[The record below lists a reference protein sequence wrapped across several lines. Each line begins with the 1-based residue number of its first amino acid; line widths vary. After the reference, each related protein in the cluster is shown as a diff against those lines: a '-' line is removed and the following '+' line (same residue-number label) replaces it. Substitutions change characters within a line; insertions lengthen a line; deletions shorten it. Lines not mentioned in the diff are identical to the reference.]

1 MCVEDPFSQIRS
13 HLQIDIFSQ
22 QLLLIPFH
30 LGVHWA
36 TVVVDFAAK
45 EIVYY
50 DSKPNKITS
59 VTPPCLY
66 SIRYV
71 IKTCLI

>member
-1 MCVEDPFSQIRS
+1 MEKVSFVHLFASQKILIN
-13 HLQIDIFSQ
+13 LQIDIFSQ

-45 EIVYY
+45 EIV
-50 DSKPNKITS
+50 
-59 VTPPCLY
+59 
-66 SIRYV
+66 
-71 IKTCLI
+71 

>member
-1 MCVEDPFSQIRS
+1 MAPIYTFRTTTS
-13 HLQIDIFSQ
+13 HVPI
-22 QLLLIPFH
+22 H

-36 TVVVDFAAK
+36 TVAVDFVAK